1 MFWNLFFEISVKC
14 CFSVSFYF
22 CLCVLWRTALDWKNS
37 EFLIWPLLNLFQANA
52 HFLSSLKISENQSF
66 SDVFKGYT
74 KGTLYRNRLRYY
86 YQHHWSSYLLH
97 QNLFLQ
103 TMIFL
108 LTWSKLSI
116 TGLPSFLVPTVIQ
129 GAPAMN
135 LQYDTSYTTEYAAEN
150 KRQNN
155 ISSYIDNMSKNEKKV
170 IVDML
175 NTVNKAANG
184 RNKEQERISGWDGPT
199 WKS

>member
-1 MFWNLFFEISVKC
+1 
-14 CFSVSFYF
+14 
-22 CLCVLWRTALDWKNS
+22 
-37 EFLIWPLLNLFQANA
+37 
-52 HFLSSLKISENQSF
+52 
-66 SDVFKGYT
+66 
-74 KGTLYRNRLRYY
+74 
-86 YQHHWSSYLLH
+86 
-97 QNLFLQ
+97 
-103 TMIFL
+103 MIFL

-116 TGLPSFLVPTVIQ
+116 TGLSSFLVPTVIR

-135 LQYDTSYTTEYAAEN
+135 LQYDTSYTTEYAAES

>member
-1 MFWNLFFEISVKC
+1 MFWNLFFEIPVKC

-52 HFLSSLKISENQSF
+52 HFLSSLKISENQRF

-108 LTWSKLSI
+108 TNLEQTLDYWA
-116 TGLPSFLVPTVIQ
+116 TFFPSADCNSRRPSDESAIWYVIY
-129 GAPAMN
+129 N
-135 LQYDTSYTTEYAAEN
+135 
-150 KRQNN
+150 
-155 ISSYIDNMSKNEKKV
+155 
-170 IVDML
+170 
-175 NTVNKAANG
+175 
-184 RNKEQERISGWDGPT
+184 RICRR
-199 WKS
+199 K